1 MATIRRLRG
10 RWQAMVRRRGV
21 PPRCKSFDK
30 RTDATRWAR
39 ELEAEADRSG
49 WVADTRLAE
58 KTTLGELLTRY
69 RDQVSPTK
77 RSAHTE
83 RSRINAILRR
93 PIVHRTL
100 AKLTSADV
108 ATYRDERL
116 KDVAPATVVRELNT
130 ISHAIEIALR
140 EWGLWL
146 PRNPVKMVR
155 RPSVPQGR
163 KRRLEDGEEA
173 RLLSACDRGR
183 TPLLKQLV
191 VLAIETG
198 MRRGELLGLR
208 WEHVHFAKR
217 IVHLPLT
224 KNGESRDV
232 PLSWRATDTLTALSK
247 RKQPNIDLVF
257 PMSGNSVRLAF
268 EHLRLR
274 AKMSDFHFHDLR
286 HEAITRLFDIDEAAA
301 VAAAE
306 GLPMSQE
313 ETTETFHELVAPHGS
328 HRNKSSMRRDIDNR
342 RPSEVAY
349 IYGTVVALGD
359 KHGIPTP
366 TLKTLVA
373 IIKGI
378 EQHYVKPREA
388 SGAAA

>member
-83 RSRINAILRR
+83 RSRISAIVRR
-93 PIVHRTL
+93 PIAHRTL

-130 ISHAIEIALR
+130 LSHAIETALR

-146 PRNPVKMVR
+146 PRNSVKMVR

-163 KRRLEDGEEA
+163 KRRLEDGEEEI
-173 RLLSACDRGR
+173 LLAACDRGR

-191 VLAIETG
+191 VLAIETA

-208 WEHVHFAKR
+208 WEHVQLAKR

-224 KNGESRDV
+224 KNGECRDV
-232 PLSWRATDTLTALSK
+232 PLSRRATDTLTVLSK
-247 RKQPNIDLVF
+247 NKQPGAELVF

-268 EHLRLR
+268 EHIRAR
-274 AKMSDFHFHDLR
+274 AKMPDFHFHDLR
-286 HEAITRLFDIDEAAA
+286 HEAITRLFERGLNIAEVSAISGHKELRMLQRYTHLRAID
-301 VAAAE
+301 
-306 GLPMSQE
+306 
-313 ETTETFHELVAPHGS
+313 LVS
-328 HRNKSSMRRDIDNR
+328 R
-342 RPSEVAY
+342 
-349 IYGTVVALGD
+349 LG
-359 KHGIPTP
+359 
-366 TLKTLVA
+366 
-373 IIKGI
+373 
-378 EQHYVKPREA
+378 
-388 SGAAA
+388 

>member
-1 MATIRRLRG
+1 MI
-10 RWQAMVRRRGV
+10 RRRGV

-77 RSAHTE
+77 RSALTE
-83 RSRINAILRR
+83 RSRINAMLRR

-116 KDVAPATVVRELNT
+116 KDAAPATVVRELNT
-130 ISHAIEIALR
+130 LSHAIETALR

-163 KRRLEDGEEA
+163 KRRLEDGEEE
-173 RLLSACDRGR
+173 RLLAACDRGR

-191 VLAIETG
+191 ILAIETG

-208 WEHVHFAKR
+208 WEHVQLTKR

-232 PLSWRATDTLTALSK
+232 PLSRRATDTLMALSK
-247 RKQPNIDLVF
+247 HKRSGAEPVF
-257 PMSGNSVRLAF
+257 PMTGNSVRLAF
-268 EHLRLR
+268 EHLRVR
-274 AKMSDFHFHDLR
+274 AKLSDFHFHDLR
-286 HEAITRLFDIDEAAA
+286 HEAITRLAAAAA
-301 VAAAE
+301 VDRFSIQVPYMCLGE
-306 GLPMSQE
+306 FSNEQQQ
-313 ETTETFHELVAPHGS
+313 
-328 HRNKSSMRRDIDNR
+328 MRR
-342 RPSEVAY
+342 
-349 IYGTVVALGD
+349 
-359 KHGIPTP
+359 
-366 TLKTLVA
+366 TLVSPWNDSELD
-373 IIKGI
+373 I
-378 EQHYVKPREA
+378 E
-388 SGAAA
+388 